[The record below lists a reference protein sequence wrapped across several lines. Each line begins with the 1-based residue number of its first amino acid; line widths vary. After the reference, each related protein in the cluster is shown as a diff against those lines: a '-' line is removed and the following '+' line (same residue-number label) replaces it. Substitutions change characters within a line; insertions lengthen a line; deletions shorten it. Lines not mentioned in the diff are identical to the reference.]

1 MTHPIHEILEA
12 LDNCITV
19 SQGTVRIMDVMRLR
33 EKIGELAR
41 ISATESG
48 QKQSLAR
55 YLTRSI
61 AIEAGVNLSSIHDL
75 YMARG
80 RGDVPLTF
88 TVPAMNL
95 RVLPFEA
102 ARAVF
107 RVAKKINA
115 TAFIFEI
122 ARSEIGY
129 TDQRPAEYTTSIL
142 AAAIAEG
149 YKGPVFLQ
157 GDHFQI
163 SAKRYAANSNTEIE
177 TLRSLVKEAVAAGFY
192 NIDIDTSTMVDLSQ
206 VTVPAQQLLNADLS
220 SMLTTFIRA
229 SQPQGVTISIG
240 GEIGEVGG
248 HNSTEEE
255 LRAYIDGYMSGLNHM
270 ITGLT
275 GLSKV
280 SVQTGTSHGGVVLPD
295 GSIAQVNV
303 DFETLKKLG
312 QVARS
317 FGMGGAV
324 QHGASTLPED
334 AFGKFVDA
342 EACEIHLATNFMN
355 MFFDF
360 APADLSRKM
369 YGYIETKHAID
380 RTPDMTDEQFH
391 YKFRKNALGV
401 FKKQIWG
408 LSEEFRL
415 ELLSKW
421 EAQFEKLFASLGIA
435 NTRPYTDR
443 FIKPVIIAPDLK
455 YYLGEQ
461 ASVEDVSDLAD

>member
-12 LDNCITV
+12 LDNSITV
-19 SQGTVRIMDVMRLR
+19 SQGTVRIIDIMRLR
-33 EKIGELAR
+33 QKIEILAR
-41 ISATESG
+41 LSATESG

-55 YLTRSI
+55 YLTRSV
-61 AIEAGVNLSSIHDL
+61 AIETGVHLCSIHDL
-75 YMARG
+75 YIARG
-80 RGDVPLTF
+80 RGEIPLTF

-129 TDQRPAEYTTSIL
+129 TDQRPAEYITSIL

-149 YKGPVFLQ
+149 YKGPVFVQ

-163 SAKRYAANSNTEIE
+163 SAKRYAADSNTEIE

-192 NIDIDTSTMVDLSQ
+192 NIDIDTSTMVDLSE

-229 SQPQGVTISIG
+229 SQPQGITISIG

-255 LRAYIDGYMSGLNHM
+255 LRAYFEGYMAGLNHM

-275 GLSKV
+275 GLSKI

-303 DFETLKKLG
+303 DFATLKHLG
-312 QVARS
+312 QVARN
-317 FGMGGAV
+317 FDMGGAV
-324 QHGASTLPED
+324 QHGASTLPEE
-334 AFGKFVDA
+334 AFGKFVEA
-342 EACEIHLATNFMN
+342 ETCEIHLATNFMN
-355 MFFDF
+355 MFFEF
-360 APADLSRKM
+360 VPEEFCKEM
-369 YGYIETKHAID
+369 YAYIDQKHAAD
-380 RTPDMTDEQFH
+380 RTLDLTDEQFH

-401 FKKQIWG
+401 FKKQIWA
-408 LSEEFRL
+408 LPEDTRMD
-415 ELLSKW
+415 LLIKW

-435 NTRPYTDR
+435 NTRIYTDR
-443 FIKPVIIAPDLK
+443 YIKPVIITPDLK

-461 ASVEDVSDLAD
+461 ATVEDVSDLAD